1 MAAIA
6 KMMIGIVVLVNWSG
20 PGRNLY
26 AQPAGVHWLSFA
38 QLEYSMRVQPKK
50 ILVQVYTDWC
60 SYCKLVERKTFT
72 NPEVAQYLNG
82 HFYAVRLNA
91 EGEQTV
97 RFAGQRFGFNATG
110 NGTGIHSLA
119 AALAGQ
125 KGQLAYPSIAI
136 LDEQYT
142 IVGRQTGFVSPKQ
155 LLNSLRQVQLSKNE

>member
-1 MAAIA
+1 MAAIT
-6 KMMIGIVVLVNWSG
+6 KMIIGIALLVNWSG
-20 PGRNLY
+20 PGTHLY
-26 AQPAGVHWLSFA
+26 AQPAGVNWLSFA
-38 QLEYSMRVQPKK
+38 QLEDSMRAKPKK

-60 SYCKLVERKTFT
+60 SYCKLVERKTFK

-82 HFYAVRLNA
+82 HFYAVALNA

-119 AALAGQ
+119 LALAGQ
-125 KGQLAYPSIAI
+125 KGPVAYPSIVI

-142 IVGRQTGFVSPKQ
+142 IINRQTGFVAPRQ
-155 LLNSLRQVQLSKNE
+155 LLHSLRQAQSSGNE